1 MKLKVVKVGD
11 KEYAEISEGRPI
23 YVEDSGTEVPVD
35 VPAVRAT
42 VTRLSAEAKT
52 HREAKEALEAKLR
65 GFEGIEDAA
74 AAKKALETLKNID
87 QGQLIAAGKVEE
99 IKLAAQRAADEKVAA
114 NTKQFQTELAS
125 TQAERDKFKGDLFS
139 EKIGGAFAR
148 SKFITEKTVVPP
160 DMLQALFGKH
170 FTVEDGNIIARDSAG
185 NVINSSTKFTEPAD
199 FEEAV
204 ETIVKQYPNRD
215 RILKGANSS
224 GSGTRQSTNGGNGG
238 AKTMSLTDFQR
249 LPPMQQAALMS
260 PANKERPTIVDA
272 A

>member
-1 MKLKVVKVGD
+1 MKLKTVKVGEV
-11 KEYAEISEGRPI
+11 EYAVIQDGKPV
-23 YVEDSGTEVPVD
+23 YVEENGNEVPVD

-42 VTRLSAEAKT
+42 VTRLSNEAKT
-52 HREAKEALEAKLR
+52 NREAKEALDAKLK

-74 AAKKALETLKNID
+74 AARKALETIKNID

-99 IKLAAQRAADEKVAA
+99 IKTAAQRAADEKVAA
-114 NTKQFQTELAS
+114 NTKQFQDQLVA
-125 TQAERDKFKGDLFS
+125 TQAERDKFKNDLFS

-148 SKFITEKTVVPP
+148 SKFINEKVAVPP
-160 DMLQALFGKH
+160 DMLQALFGKQ
-170 FTVEDGNIIARDSAG
+170 FTVEDGKIIARDAAG
-185 NVINSSTKFTEPAD
+185 NIINSSTKFTEPAD
-199 FEEAV
+199 FDEAV

-224 GSGTRQSTNGGNGG
+224 GSGARQSVNYGNGG
-238 AKTMSLTDFQR
+238 AKTMTRDEFNR

-260 PANKERPTIVDA
+260 PANKERPQIVDA